1 MDVYIEPLIDELLE
15 LWKGITMY
23 DISITADAQKEFEFH
38 AILVW
43 TIQDAPRLTHFFGM
57 L

>member
-1 MDVYIEPLIDELLE
+1 MCIEPLIDELVE
-15 LWKGITMY
+15 LWNGVAMF
-23 DISITADAQKEFEFH
+23 DISRKIDGQREFEFH

-43 TIQDAPRLTHFFGM
+43 KMLDAPRLTHFGDM